1 MEVEKKKKKG
11 VIVLVIVLVL
21 IIVGLAGY
29 ICYDKGIIFSKTDNV
44 KKEEKK
50 KADKD
55 KTSDTKN
62 NADDKVTI
70 KELDLAKCL
79 NTNNISY
86 SNASDT
92 AGDYGLSMNINPDK
106 TSITLSIDWNKFGP
120 LSSASTWA
128 PVVENYQITGFSK
141 NVIATFVGDLG
152 QDPKGITLFYLMAD
166 GTVEYTPMFQLKYDG
181 QNNSYYAMS
190 YTFEYSA
197 DGRITGEHFVTKGT
211 INGVTDVIKLYNADA
226 SSGSGF
232 RTTIGSKADG
242 SFYDLGNIISK

>member
-1 MEVEKKKKKG
+1 MEVEKKNKKG
-11 VIVLVIVLVL
+11 VIVLVVLLLL

-29 ICYDKGIIFSKTDNV
+29 ICYDKGIIFAKTDNET
-44 KKEEKK
+44 KEEKK
-50 KADKD
+50 KSDKE
-55 KTSDTKN
+55 KISDTKN
-62 NADDKVTI
+62 GTDDKDAI

-86 SNASDT
+86 SNASDKT
-92 AGDYGLSMNINPDK
+92 GDYGLSMNLNPDK

-120 LSSASTWA
+120 LSSASAWA
-128 PVVENYQITGFSK
+128 PGVENYQITGFSK
-141 NVIATFVGDLG
+141 NVVSTFVGDLG
-152 QDPKGITLFYLMAD
+152 QDSKGITLFYLMAD

-190 YTFEYSA
+190 YTYDYSA

-211 INGVTDVIKLYNADA
+211 VSGTTGVIKLYNANA
-226 SSGSGF
+226 SSGSGW
-232 RTTIGSKADG
+232 RTTIGAKADG